1 MEQINAIKVKATTMH
16 YDFVSALNDYLT
28 DIATDG
34 DNVPRWEDSYREMD
48 LLRSAICGNAS
59 TEDLERFFQDGNTM
73 MALGASCMSEIENY
87 FYPTADRNKE
97 RDADNLVLIITDEA
111 GKTLYT
117 ISGRHLN
124 Y

>member
-16 YDFVSALNDYLT
+16 YDYISALNDYMT

-34 DNVPRWEDSYREMD
+34 DNTPRWQDHYREMD
-48 LLRSAICGNAS
+48 LLRSAICGKAR
-59 TEDLERFFQDGNTM
+59 TEDLERFFKDGNTM
-73 MALGASCMSEIENY
+73 MALGASVMHEVENY
-87 FYPTADRNKE
+87 FHKLKGS
-97 RDADNLVLIITDEA
+97 ADNLILVITDEA

-117 ISGRHLN
+117 IGGQYLN